1 MIVKT
6 SSGARIFAISSGDAS
21 MVSPSGIGLPRRP
34 SLKAHCSSQGTP
46 EESLQAL
53 RLPSLHER
61 ARDYANLV
69 IWSTR
74 TRLTLRRASPD
85 YPRKAGD
92 VLSVC
97 PCDRLRTSPWS
108 RPGARRWRLLRARC
122 IARAFLSE
130 RVVADTF
137 PCETNGWTEC
147 PRRARVHASL
157 NRDERPANIAGGAL
171 APMTAVSLGAL

>member
-97 PCDRLRTSPWS
+97 PMRS
-108 RPGARRWRLLRARC
+108 
-122 IARAFLSE
+122 
-130 RVVADTF
+130 
-137 PCETNGWTEC
+137 
-147 PRRARVHASL
+147 ASHV
-157 NRDERPANIAGGAL
+157 NMVPPGGA
-171 APMTAVSLGAL
+171 PMAIAASALYHPSLS